1 MSFELDKRI
10 KNITDIQSVTDGCQ
24 DWLFMTKK
32 GYFANSIF
40 NFKDLKRLCA
50 YGEYAGWRE
59 HNQCFLCEQAYDE
72 TYYSYFLPEDS
83 LLPKEPENK
92 YRPLTNTEFV
102 DLFDSGKLRSIRLKD
117 NSTKR
122 LERLI
127 ITDIYVQ
134 GDYLYAKLN
143 SSDTG
148 YGSAYFFSKCEYF
161 DGKEWQPFGVID
173 EDKE

>member
-1 MSFELDKRI
+1 MKLDSRI
-10 KNITDIQSVTDGCQ
+10 LDGKKPLTCFDVENAKQ
-24 DWLFMTKK
+24 FIGKK
-32 GYFANSIF
+32 GYFTQGIDDYA
-40 NFKDLKRLCA
+40 DLKNTVFGTLGSVEDTDRLSFVCT
-50 YGEYAGWRE
+50 E
-59 HNQCFLCEQAYDE
+59 E
-72 TYYSYFLPEDS
+72 TFDNYYYEFFIPAEWV
-83 LLPKEPENK
+83 KEPKKK
-92 YRPLTNTEFV
+92 YRALTNTEFV

-148 YGSAYFFSKCEYF
+148 YGPAYFFSKCEYF
-161 DGKEWQPFGVID
+161 DGKDWQPFGVID
-173 EDKE
+173 E